1 MTLEPTKT
9 YNVQLTG
16 EEIGLIQS
24 ALAEIPYKFAAGLI
38 HALPNKITE
47 VEEKAENPD
56 DKKVRRT
63 KNLLD
68 THE

>member
-24 ALAEIPYKFAAGLI
+24 ALAEIPYKYTAGLI
-38 HALPNKITE
+38 HSLPNKITE
-47 VEEKAENPD
+47 AEVKTEKAVDEKG
-56 DKKVRRT
+56 KK
-63 KNLLD
+63 
-68 THE
+68 H